1 MTRVMKITL
10 HKKIKTNYEVEF
22 PINKILKDKIEEIN

>member
-10 HKKIKTNYEVEF
+10 HKKIKINYEVEF
-22 PINKILKDKIEEIN
+22 SINKILKDKIEEIN